1 LKRRTLGRF
10 NVVIVEALD
19 RLARDMADLASIHK
33 QLSFIDVKIISVHE
47 GVADTVDIGRVVSF
61 ASSSAKMGSR
71 KSGLAWRA
79 SCAGGRSAGGCA
91 YRYRPTPGKIGELEI
106 VAEAA
111 EIVRR
116 IFFECG
122 EKIAA
127 RHCGRLEPRRECA
140 EFEDFFALDDA
151 RFSAEGRALFAALL
165 SKVVLESATKS
176 PVRSDEELPQKT
188 VIRLTPLMALNE
200 QEYFTDEEKQSMI
213 EQYFG
218 REKVVAEVR
227 YCRSPRLNS
236 LAFTLSMALSLRR
249 LKPQQASE

>member
-47 GVADTVDIGRVVSF
+47 GVADTVDIGRVVLF

-106 VAEAA
+106 VA
-111 EIVRR
+111 
-116 IFFECG
+116 
-122 EKIAA
+122 A

-140 EFEDFFALDDA
+140 EFEDFALGDA
-151 RFSAEGRALFAALL
+151 RFSAEGRALFVALL
-165 SKVVLESATKS
+165 SKVVLEPATKS
-176 PVRSDEELPQKT
+176 PVTREEELPLKIG
-188 VIRLTPLMALNE
+188 IRLMPLMALNK
-200 QEYFTDEEKQSMI
+200 QELFTDEEKQSMI

-218 REKVVAEVR
+218 GKMVAEEGLE
-227 YCRSPRLNS
+227 PPTQGL
-236 LAFTLSMALSLRR
+236 
-249 LKPQQASE
+249 

>member
-1 LKRRTLGRF
+1 
-10 NVVIVEALD
+10 
-19 RLARDMADLASIHK
+19 MADLASIHK

-91 YRYRPTPGKIGELEI
+91 YRYRPTPGKFGELEI

-127 RHCGRLEPRRECA
+127 RHCSRLEPRRECA
-140 EFEDFFALDDA
+140 EFEDFALDDA

-176 PVRSDEELPQKT
+176 PVRSDEELPLKIE
-188 VIRLTPLMALNE
+188 IRLTPLIALNK
-200 QEYFTDEEKQSMI
+200 QALFTDDEKQSMM
-213 EQYFG
+213 EHYLG
-218 REKVVAEVR
+218 GEMVAEVR
-227 YCRSPRLNS
+227 CCVSPQNRKRSRNRPLAAPRQ
-236 LAFTLSMALSLRR
+236 ARVATVKRAR
-249 LKPQQASE
+249 LVAAR

>member
-1 LKRRTLGRF
+1 
-10 NVVIVEALD
+10 
-19 RLARDMADLASIHK
+19 MADLASIHK

-140 EFEDFFALDDA
+140 EFEDFALGDA
-151 RFSAEGRALFAALL
+151 PVSAEVRALFVALL
-165 SKVVLESATKS
+165 SKVVVGPAIKN
-176 PVRSDEELPQKT
+176 PVTSEEELPLKIG
-188 VIRLTPLMALNE
+188 IRLMPLMALNK
-200 QEYFTDEEKQSMI
+200 QELFTDEEKQSMI

-218 REKVVAEVR
+218 GKMVAEEGLE
-227 YCRSPRLNS
+227 PPTQGL
-236 LAFTLSMALSLRR
+236 
-249 LKPQQASE
+249 